1 MINIGLSTFMGEI
14 ILSKKTKN
22 THNTTEIKLEA
33 VQQYL
38 NGEKTTRELSSELN
52 VDPDTINNWINKYK
66 NQGKSGL
73 KRTNAN
79 PTKKRNTDGS
89 EMKAL
94 KAQIKTKDLEIE
106 IPKKFQAFLKENE

>member
-1 MINIGLSTFMGEI
+1 M
-14 ILSKKTKN
+14 SKKTKN

-52 VDPDTINNWINKYK
+52 VHQDSINNWINKYK
-66 NQGKSGL
+66 DHGKSGL

-79 PTKKRNTDGS
+79 PTKKRNTDS
-89 EMKAL
+89 TEMNAL
-94 KAQIKTKDLEIE
+94 KAQIKTQNLEIE
-106 IPKKFQAFLKENE
+106 ILKKFQAFLKENE